1 MLIKEDFVDLQTP
14 GGIMRVHRFYPTGG
28 GPFPGL
34 VLFSEIFQVTGP
46 IARTARRM
54 AAKGYLVAA
63 PEVYHEFESPGCA
76 LPYDK
81 DGTDKGNRYK
91 IEKEVAAYDADA
103 RAVIAHL
110 KSLPNCNGRL
120 GSMGICLGGHLS
132 FRCAMN
138 PEILAGVCLYAT
150 DIHKRSLGK
159 GMSDDTLVRVPE
171 IKGEMLMI
179 WGRQDP
185 HVVQAGR
192 DLIYKTLNEAAV
204 NFTWHEF
211 NGNHAFIRDEGY
223 RYDAALA
230 DLCYDLAFELFGRRL
245 QTGNLEVLTPV
256 APTAVP
262 LKLG

>member
-1 MLIKEDFVDLQTP
+1 MLIKEDHADIATP
-14 GGIMRVHRFYPTGG
+14 NGPMRVHRFQPAGG
-28 GPFPGL
+28 GPHPGV

-46 IARTARRM
+46 IQRTARRL
-54 AAKGYLVAA
+54 ASHGYLVAA
-63 PEVYHEFESPGCA
+63 PEVYHEFEPAGCA
-76 LPYDK
+76 LAYDK

-91 IEKEVAAYDADA
+91 IEKDLAAYDADA

-110 KSLPNCNGRL
+110 KSLPQCNGRL
-120 GSMGICLGGHLS
+120 GSFGVCLGGHLS

-159 GMSDDTLVRVPE
+159 GLRDDSLDRIPALS
-171 IKGEMLMI
+171 GEMLMI
-179 WGRQDP
+179 FGKQDP
-185 HVVQAGR
+185 HVPQAGR
-192 DLIYKTLNEAAV
+192 DLIYKAMTEAGV

-211 NGNHAFIRDEGY
+211 NAQHALIRDEGP

-230 DLCYDLAFELFGRRL
+230 DICYALALELFDRRL
-245 QTGNLEVLTPV
+245 RSGCLE
-256 APTAVP
+256 APAGAAPAP